1 MESVPPND
9 MNLTDDPEGGC
20 IVQADDPQMTAF
32 DGAALAE
39 NNSCYWTSML
49 KLMEQGSTHIPISS
63 CMSTTNST
71 HNINNNLY
79 TPGAPSMPAGQ
90 QAQQATEDLTP
101 PPSISSPSSSS
112 VHDQPLDMVTQ
123 NNALNIA
130 SDPDNSVWG
139 QEFLSGPIGENKT
152 SSTIACSDDGLH
164 ELLYPRT
171 VLELLFSDQL
181 KLEQMPSWPDI
192 LQTHGTNSGKSFGF
206 PLPSADRS
214 SCEAGMMSVTGH
226 DNVSMDNPQG
236 HMKFTQY
243 LHSYSPLSG
252 IDDHLSSSATSSSLS
267 DNAIDQWAVPSSGT
281 QCGAAADDM
290 RALTETTIAQSSP
303 LSSNNMHHRMDHIRV
318 KEEYSHV
325 ASPTFV
331 SNNIDHGHGCNN
343 YQSQPIPH
351 ELHSHNQRIIGN
363 NNMQINAGGI
373 NGLQESMNEY
383 EQKPNLLSKL
393 WNPGVFHTND
403 LLAHIN
409 HKQHIYESITAA
421 NFSHNLRQL
430 AGLQTSA
437 VNGYCNV
444 QSFNNNNTNAV
455 GINSGPPA
463 LQSSYLNQL
472 PQPAQLAKK
481 SRSFHDVV
489 GGSGAASRIIRGGA
503 HDPDQL
509 MIRKDEGNSM
519 TLQQAEHAAMMME
532 DDSKPNIANNV
543 GAAAAGTMHTL
554 QRQQQQQL
562 SSSEYNS
569 NSNLNKRCRIDQQQ
583 AGAGASCTSTSAS
596 TAASTSTNRSTSS
609 SSAFKNQPVRK
620 EKLSERIATLQQLV
634 SPFGKTD
641 TASVLLEAIG
651 YIKFLQEQVQQA
663 LSSPYFKSPIT
674 QNGDICQGGEESKP
688 DLRSRGLC
696 LVPLSCTLQVAN
708 DNGADY
714 WYGGSF
720 R

>member
-1 MESVPPND
+1 MESAPPND
-9 MNLTDDPEGGC
+9 MSLTGDPEGEC

-32 DGAALAE
+32 DGAASAGS
-39 NNSCYWTSML
+39 NSCYWTSML
-49 KLMEQGSTHIPISS
+49 KLMEQGTHVPISS
-63 CMSTTNST
+63 CMSSTNCT
-71 HNINNNLY
+71 HNINNNSY
-79 TPGAPSMPAGQ
+79 SPGAPSMPAGQ

-123 NNALNIA
+123 NNALNLA
-130 SDPDNSVWG
+130 TDPDNSVWG

-152 SSTIACSDDGLH
+152 SSIACSDDGLH

-181 KLEQMPSWPDI
+181 KLEQMPTWPDI
-192 LQTHGTNSGKSFGF
+192 LQTHAGTSSGKSFGF
-206 PLPSADRS
+206 PLPADRS
-214 SCEAGMMSVTGH
+214 SCEAGMSVVGH
-226 DNVSMDNPQG
+226 DINVSMDNPQG

-252 IDDHLSSSATSSSLS
+252 IDDRLSSSATSSSLS
-267 DNAIDQWAVPSSGT
+267 DNAIDQWAVPAPAGSSGT
-281 QCGAAADDM
+281 QCGASADDM
-290 RALTETTIAQSSP
+290 RALTGTTMAQSSP
-303 LSSNNMHHRMDHIRV
+303 LSRDMHHNMDHIRV

-331 SNNIDHGHGCNN
+331 SNIDHGHGCNN
-343 YQSQPIPH
+343 YQSQH
-351 ELHSHNQRIIGN
+351 HQRIMG
-363 NNMQINAGGI
+363 NNMQINARG
-373 NGLQESMNEY
+373 NGLEESMINNNHNEY

-393 WNPGVFHTND
+393 WNPGVFHAND

-421 NFSHNLRQL
+421 NFSHNMRQL
-430 AGLQTSA
+430 AGLQSSA

-463 LQSSYLNQL
+463 ALQSSYLNQL

-481 SRSFHDVV
+481 SRSFRDVPV
-489 GGSGAASRIIRGGA
+489 GGGSGGARIIRGGA
-503 HDPDQL
+503 HDPQL
-509 MIRKDEGNSM
+509 IIRKDEGNDM
-519 TLQQAEHAAMMME
+519 MLQQQHAAMMME
-532 DDSKPNIANNV
+532 DDSKLSIANNV
-543 GAAAAGTMHTL
+543 GPATAAMQSTL
-554 QRQQQQQL
+554 QRQQQQL
-562 SSSEYNS
+562 SASEYNS
-569 NSNLNKRCRIDQQQ
+569 NSNLNKRSRIDQQQ
-583 AGAGASCTSTSAS
+583 AGAGASCTSPSAS
-596 TAASTSTNRSTSS
+596 TAASTSTNHSTS

-651 YIKFLQEQVQQA
+651 YIKFLQEQVQA

-674 QNGDICQGGEESKP
+674 QNGEICQDGEERKP
-688 DLRSRGLC
+688 DLKSRGLC